1 MNNMKKFTLALF
13 FTSVL
18 GWSQEKNVGD
28 FNKVTAFD
36 QIDVILIPS
45 TENKVLLNGSGS
57 DEVELINKNGELK
70 IRMPLTKMLS
80 GDNISATVYYN
91 SIDAVEVNEGSHIGS
106 ESVIHAQN
114 FSLIAKEGGSVDLPL
129 EVDKLQARLGDGSK
143 VNLSGRAT
151 EQDVLINSGAEYQ
164 AENLHT
170 SKTMVTANAGGQ
182 AHVYATDYVDAKVR
196 AGGEIT
202 VYGNPK
208 NIDKKVVMGGKIRQA
223 GK

>member
-1 MNNMKKFTLALF
+1 MKKMVYALF
-13 FTSVL
+13 LLSNL
-18 GWSQEKNVGD
+18 SWAQEKNVGD

-45 TENKVLLNGSGS
+45 KENKVLLNGSGS
-57 DEVELINKNGELK
+57 DQVELVNKNGELK

-80 GDNISATVYYN
+80 GDNISATVYYR

-106 ESVIHAQN
+106 ESVIHAEN

-129 EVDKLQARLGDGSK
+129 EVKQLQARIVDGSK
-143 VNLSGRAT
+143 VNLSGKAH
-151 EQDVLINSGAEYQ
+151 EQDVLVNSGSVYQ
-164 AENLHT
+164 ADNLHT
-170 SKTMVTANAGGQ
+170 SKTMVTANAGGE
-182 AHVYATDYVDAKVR
+182 AHIYATDYVDAKVR

-208 NIDKKVVMGGKIRQA
+208 DIDKKVVMGGKIKQA
-223 GK
+223 GE

>member
-1 MNNMKKFTLALF
+1 MKKLAFVFIL
-13 FTSVL
+13 TSIL
-18 GWSQEKNVGD
+18 GWSQGKNVGD

-45 TENKVLLNGSGS
+45 NENKVLLNGSGS

-80 GDNISATVYYN
+80 GDEVSATVYYK
-91 SIDAVEVNEGSHIGS
+91 SISAVEVNEGSHIGS

-114 FSLIAKEGGSVDLPL
+114 FSLIAKEGGSIDLPL
-129 EVDKLQARLGDGSK
+129 EVEQLQARLGDGSK
-143 VNLSGRAT
+143 VNLSGKAS
-151 EQDVLINSGAEYQ
+151 EQDVLINSGSEYQ

-170 SKTMVTANAGGQ
+170 LKTMVTANAGGE

-196 AGGEIT
+196 AGGEVT

-208 NIDKKVVMGGKIRQA
+208 DIDKKVVMGGKIRQA
-223 GK
+223 GE

>member
-1 MNNMKKFTLALF
+1 MKKLAFVFIL
-13 FTSVL
+13 TSIL

-91 SIDAVEVNEGSHIGS
+91 SIVAVEVNEGSHIGS
-106 ESVIHAQN
+106 ESVIHTQN
-114 FSLIAKEGGSVDLPL
+114 FSLIAKEGGSIDLPL
-129 EVDKLQARLGDGSK
+129 EVEQLQARLGDGSK